1 MGFHSREQE
10 DSGCGETC
18 GEDAPGSD
26 TDCAAHLVSKMTGDF
41 SHQFISARL

>member
-10 DSGCGETC
+10 DSGCGETW

-26 TDCAAHLVSKMTGDF
+26 TDCAVHLVGKVTGDF